1 MQPSK
6 RRELAGVSWCLD
18 GGAIILLD
26 LEGGQYHAM
35 DTDTSQRFLA
45 FADGAE
51 DDDLQDALTQAGLL
65 GGQPSAPIVSKPL
78 TFPVGLAMAAKTI
91 LAARRK
97 LSKKRF
103 RATLDWA
110 LSHQRRGG
118 IDDPISSFR
127 RAESVLPSLKGDL
140 DCLPRALGLFA
151 FLRHAARAPELVIGV
166 KRYPF
171 TAHAWV
177 EIDGTPMLEN
187 DQESLRIASFQQILR
202 VS

>member
-1 MQPSK
+1 M
-6 RRELAGVSWCLD
+6 
-18 GGAIILLD
+18 
-26 LEGGQYHAM
+26 
-35 DTDTSQRFLA
+35 
-45 FADGAE
+45 
-51 DDDLQDALTQAGLL
+51 QDAVTQAGLL
-65 GGQPSAPIVSKPL
+65 GGKQSARLASKPL
-78 TFPVGLAMAAKTI
+78 AFPVGFAMAAKTI
-91 LAARRK
+91 LAARRR

-110 LSHQRRGG
+110 LSHQQRGG

-187 DQESLRIASFQQILR
+187 DQQSLRIASFHQILR